1 MLSHLSIKNFAII
14 DEQTLE
20 FDAGTT
26 VITGK
31 TGAGKSMIIS
41 ALALILGKRADSG
54 VIQHD
59 SDRCD
64 INASFDIKHNLPAQQ
79 WLDEH
84 ELSDDDDCI
93 LRRSISRDGRSRSL
107 INGQAVKQ
115 NQIRELGSLL
125 VDLHGQHEQQSL
137 LQRDKQRQL
146 LDSFAKHKTLL
157 QSVKTTYWQWKKAI
171 DELQQLRTVTDKT
184 QHQALLSYQLQELD
198 ELSLADNEISQ
209 LENEHKQ
216 LSQVE
221 HITQVCQQAI
231 ATITEQEQTTITA
244 QLQQLANSLLPI
256 QDLHPDLANACE
268 LLNNAQ
274 IHCEEAHHAIRQ
286 YAAGINADP
295 QRLNVVENRL
305 QQIYDLARKH
315 QIKPQG
321 IIELQQK
328 LRQELTQLTKSDEQ
342 IAALTKA
349 IESLRQQYQKA
360 ALTLSNSRHQAAQ
373 KLQQQVTEKLQQLEI
388 PEGRFEIQLHDNQ
401 TGEPAVW
408 GNETIEFMVS
418 TNPGHPLQALAKIAS
433 GGELSRVSLAIHVLT
448 AQQGTTPTLLF
459 DEVDVGI
466 GGSTAAI
473 VGQMLRQ
480 LGEKT
485 QILCITHLPQVAA
498 QGHHHLQVNKHIVG
512 KTTQTQTVRLDRKAK
527 IQEIARMLSGL
538 TITAQ
543 TLKHAEELLGN

>member
-1 MLSHLSIKNFAII
+1 MLTHLSIKNFAII
-14 DEQTLE
+14 EQQTLE
-20 FDAGTT
+20 FDTGTT

-41 ALALILGKRADSG
+41 ALALILGKRADTG
-54 VIQHD
+54 VIHHD

-64 INASFDIKHNLPAQQ
+64 INASFDIKHNQPAQQ

-84 ELSDDDDCI
+84 ELNDDDGCI
-93 LRRSISRDGRSRSL
+93 LHRSISRDGRSRSL
-107 INGQAVKQ
+107 VNGQAFPQ
-115 NQIRELGSLL
+115 NQIRELGGLL

-146 LDSFAKHKTLL
+146 LDNFAGHKTLL
-157 QSVKTTYWQWKKAI
+157 ETVKTIYSQWKKAV
-171 DELQQLRTVTDKT
+171 DELQQLRTATDNA

-198 ELSLADNEISQ
+198 ELALADNEISQ

-221 HITQVCQQAI
+221 HITAVCQHASTTI
-231 ATITEQEQTTITA
+231 AEQEHTAITA
-244 QLQQLANSLLPI
+244 QLQQLVDSLSPI
-256 QDLHPDLANACE
+256 QELHPELTNACE

-274 IHCEEAHHAIRQ
+274 IHCEEAHQAIRQ
-286 YAAGINADP
+286 YAAGISADP
-295 QRLNVVENRL
+295 QRLNAVENRL
-305 QQIYDLARKH
+305 QQIYDVARKH
-315 QIKPQG
+315 HIKPEG
-321 IIELQQK
+321 IVELQQK
-328 LRQELTQLTKSDEQ
+328 LQQELNQLTKSDEQ

-349 IESLRQQYQKA
+349 IESLRQQYQKQ

-373 KLQQQVTEKLQQLEI
+373 KLQQQVTQKLQQLEI
-388 PEGRFEIQLHDNQ
+388 PEGRFEIQLHENQ
-401 TGEPAVW
+401 TGEPSAW

-418 TNPGHPLQALAKIAS
+418 TNPGHPLQPLAKIAS

-512 KTTQTQTVRLDRKAK
+512 QTTQTQTVQLDRNAK

-543 TLKHAEELLGN
+543 TLKHAEELLGS